1 MTDLLFLVPRLYS
14 QTTKILMECARQ
26 MKISFD
32 VSFLEHVKL
41 VIKGDNVSIFDNG
54 RDISKPGYVLPRIDG
69 KRKNEGHKILTA
81 YELNNVRKPYPA
93 DVINI
98 VHDKFLT
105 SLYLAKKGIP
115 VPFTIYTRSISK
127 IESLDFNYPI
137 ILKLLSGSGG
147 KGVMFIDS
155 EESLRELVGTLNVE
169 EKAEFLIQEY
179 LRVEHPYDIR
189 ILVVGGRIIGAM
201 KRIAK
206 QGEIRANVKVGG
218 RVESY
223 APTQE
228 EEEIAIKSLEVLR
241 IDIGAVDIITLPN
254 GESYVIELNLNPGI
268 QGLMKATGKD
278 IGKEIMLYVKEQ
290 IRR

>member
-1 MTDLLFLVPRLYS
+1 MTDLLFLVPRVYS

-189 ILVVGGRIIGAM
+189 ILVVGGKIIGAM